1 MDHGFGHFGK
11 PPEFD
16 GKNYP
21 HWKIK
26 MQAHLMGISSRVW
39 DMEDPNYEVLAA
51 RVGQEQVDQHN
62 TNSRACSVLFSSL
75 KDCEFERVSDCSTA
89 REIWQRL
96 AAYHEGTPQVKNR
109 LYETHKR
116 EYENLVQL
124 EGESIDSLFARAQ
137 SIINKMKANKSTMVL
152 DDHERAIKLLYALD
166 RKIWDVKVNAIQE
179 SATLDTLTVDEL
191 YSKLK
196 SSELDTQI

>member
-1 MDHGFGHFGK
+1 MMRHGPPTRRSRWPGGHCRALGRRIGEYFMRG
-11 PPEFD
+11 
-16 GKNYP
+16 
-21 HWKIK
+21 
-26 MQAHLMGISSRVW
+26 HLASKTN
-39 DMEDPNYEVLAA
+39 DYEVLAA

-62 TNSRACSVLFSSL
+62 ANSRARSVLFSSL

-89 REIWQRL
+89 REIWQKL

-166 RKIWDVKVNAIQE
+166 RKIWDVKVNAI
-179 SATLDTLTVDEL
+179 
-191 YSKLK
+191 
-196 SSELDTQI
+196 